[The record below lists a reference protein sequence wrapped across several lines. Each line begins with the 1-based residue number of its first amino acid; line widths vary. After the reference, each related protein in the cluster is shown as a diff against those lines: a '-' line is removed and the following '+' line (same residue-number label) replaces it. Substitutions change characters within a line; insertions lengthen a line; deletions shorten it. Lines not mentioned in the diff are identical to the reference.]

1 MRCSSHNQVR
11 NKRDNGVQRQEE
23 GWGSKKKKQFT
34 FNMQLQ
40 QLPLETAFCHAL
52 LAKSPASSSSLEFV
66 SNASS
71 RLEPSPLLSLA
82 PK

>member
-11 NKRDNGVQRQEE
+11 NTRDNEVQRQEE
-23 GWGSKKKKQFT
+23 GWGSKKKKFT

-40 QLPLETAFCHAL
+40 QLPPETAFCHAL